1 MYILLSYFKD
11 SPDLLVCLCPCLF
24 YHNNL
29 HANNYAEVLRLRAQV
44 QSSWGWGCMHY
55 LSRSFRI
62 SPSFVLVELQTNHH
76 ISPSFVHSL
85 YLAGLLINQSHFAR
99 RSCIAILQSCRPI
112 ILSLVSLQS
121 NCQYYILGKMAQEQ
135 SLPQPATPRRMQ
147 VGLTL
152 STDVIAT

>member
-29 HANNYAEVLRLRAQV
+29 HANNYAEVLRLRAQL

-85 YLAGLLINQSHFAR
+85 YLAGLLINQYTFRQAFVSHLAE
-99 RSCIAILQSCRPI
+99 CRPI

-121 NCQYYILGKMAQEQ
+121 NCQYWILGKHG
-135 SLPQPATPRRMQ
+135 SRTITATT
-147 VGLTL
+147 GDTSTNAG
-152 STDVIAT
+152 STDIIN